1 MCDIFIIKIKYIG
14 DIFMKNKEIYMEI
27 KKRIIFLDYK
37 PKQYLSIKDLA
48 KEFGVSTIPIRE
60 LLVRLETEKLVLI
73 LPNKGIYVAD
83 ISFQGFKDIF
93 EVRLFLMGL
102 VGRLVAQRITPEGL
116 EKLKELL
123 LKIKQEK
130 DHDVL
135 MKLDAEFHNLLN
147 YHTKNE
153 TLIGIEE
160 ILRNQ
165 ISRLWFFVQDSD
177 IYFSHLSEIIE
188 ELIKAL
194 ENREQNK
201 CEEILKNHTLDFMEQ
216 IKASLYSE

>member
-1 MCDIFIIKIKYIG
+1 M
-14 DIFMKNKEIYMEI
+14 
-27 KKRIIFLDYK
+27 
-37 PKQYLSIKDLA
+37 SIKDLA

-123 LKIKQEK
+123 LEIKQEK
-130 DHDVL
+130 DHDML
-135 MKLDAEFHNLLN
+135 MKLDVEFHNLLN
-147 YHTKNE
+147 YYTKNE

-165 ISRLWFFVQDSD
+165 ISRLWFFVKDSG
-177 IYFSHLSEIIE
+177 IYFSHLPEIIE

-201 CEEILKNHTLDFMEQ
+201 CEEILKNHTLDFMER
-216 IKASLYSE
+216 IKDSLYSE

>member
-60 LLVRLETEKLVLI
+60 LLVCLETEKLVLI

-147 YHTKNE
+147 
-153 TLIGIEE
+153 
-160 ILRNQ
+160 
-165 ISRLWFFVQDSD
+165 
-177 IYFSHLSEIIE
+177 IYS
-188 ELIKAL
+188 
-194 ENREQNK
+194 
-201 CEEILKNHTLDFMEQ
+201 
-216 IKASLYSE
+216 

>member
-1 MCDIFIIKIKYIG
+1 
-14 DIFMKNKEIYMEI
+14 MKNKEIYKEI

-48 KEFGVSTIPIRE
+48 KEFGVSAIPIRE
-60 LLVRLETEKLVLI
+60 LLVRLETEKLVRI
-73 LPNKGIYVAD
+73 LPHKGIYVAD

-116 EKLKELL
+116 DKLKELL

-130 DHDVL
+130 DHHML
-135 MKLDAEFHNLLN
+135 MRLDAEFHDLLN
-147 YHTKNE
+147 YYTKNE
-153 TLIGIEE
+153 TLTEIEE

-165 ISRLWFFVQDSD
+165 ISRLWFFAQDSE
-177 IYFSHLSEIIE
+177 IYFSHLPEIFE
-188 ELIKAL
+188 KLIKAL
-194 ENREQNK
+194 ENMDQNK
-201 CEEILKNHTLDFMEQ
+201 CEEILKNHTLHFIEQ